1 VEAGGR
7 PPAPLKYAPAAVLL
21 EPDLYDA
28 NNQQGWWDDAHWQ
41 RGPNSRVRGAAS
53 GESSHGQ
60 FVPPYETARKWAGA
74 VESLGGIPMIYVQ
87 TGFRSQ
93 DYADRFPGHM
103 LFNRPDAPY
112 LNDKGEQQYCDK
124 EKKQPRKM
132 GYDYTS
138 PGFQRHVREVW
149 ENLRQAGVQGV
160 KFDYPDLPFT
170 GWPGGGM
177 ADAYATTATHY
188 RTIFRLAQE
197 GLGPDCYLHERALD
211 RGSDVTLGLVT
222 SQRTEG
228 DTDKMDPA
236 MVSRV
241 GLR

>member
-1 VEAGGR
+1 M
-7 PPAPLKYAPAAVLL
+7 
-21 EPDLYDA
+21 
-28 NNQQGWWDDAHWQ
+28 
-41 RGPNSRVRGAAS
+41 
-53 GESSHGQ
+53 
-60 FVPPYETARKWAGA
+60 T
-74 VESLGGIPMIYVQ
+74 
-87 TGFRSQ
+87 
-93 DYADRFPGHM
+93 
-103 LFNRPDAPY
+103 
-112 LNDKGEQQYCDK
+112 KGEQQYRDK

-138 PGFQRHVREVW
+138 PGFQQHVRQVW
-149 ENLRQAGVQGV
+149 ENLRLAGIQGV

-177 ADAYATTATHY
+177 SDPYATTAMHY
-188 RTIFRLAQE
+188 RTIFRLARE

-228 DTDKMDPA
+228 DTDRMDPS

-241 GLR
+241 GLRWYKNRVVINYDMDGKNPFHANPPNRDGERATWTMAYVAAGTLMLSPSFGRMTPEHIHDLSRIYPFHSARQSAASCRCVRQQVPSGL